1 MHIRHATPEEREQ
14 FQKLKGIWVDLK
26 RAEVLVAEDNG
37 QTIGFLTAHPV
48 WHVEHL
54 YLFKGNRI
62 ARSRAA
68 LLLYR
73 GIEKIISNT
82 SVRQMFCFTR
92 RVPVKDWADRL
103 GWTRCFKGAATFTKF
118 F

>member
-1 MHIRHATPEEREQ
+1 MIIRHATPEEREQ
-14 FQKLKGIWVDLK
+14 FQKLKGIWVNLK

-37 QTIGFLTAHPV
+37 KTIGFLTAHPV

-54 YLFKGNRI
+54 HLFEGNRTTK
-62 ARSRAA
+62 SRAA

-73 GIEKIISNT
+73 SIERIIGNT
-82 SVRQMFCFTR
+82 SVKQMFCFTR
-92 RVPVKDWADRL
+92 REPVKAWADRL
-103 GWTRCFKGAATFTKF
+103 GWTRAFKGAATFTKF